1 MSSLAKMMMMRD
13 GNRKGEEENRRYGGD
28 YNRDRSG
35 YNEYNVDTIN
45 YERYDGGM
53 NGGIENRRRRDR
65 RGRFMEMRGDENMR
79 GGRYEG
85 GGRME
90 MRGGRYEGGRREE
103 MRMPPRYPRGGGGI
117 ENRIGYDMGADDD
130 DDAGGEEMYWPPY
143 WRGDMHYG
151 EHHDREMQR
160 GHGKGKMSFM
170 PMDEHT
176 AKKWVHAMKNADGS
190 SGEKWS
196 MEQAEQIM
204 RQASIDSEPAEFYAV
219 LNAIYSD
226 YAEVAKKHHM
236 DTVEYYV
243 DMARAWLEDEDAVKH
258 KAMAYYECV
267 VKHEE

>member
-1 MSSLAKMMMMRD
+1 MSMITKMLVMRNGGNGND
-13 GNRKGEEENRRYGGD
+13 GGQMRGGNYGG

-45 YERYDGGM
+45 YGGGM
-53 NGGIENRRRRDR
+53 SYDSYRGGEIENRRRRDS
-65 RGRFMEMRGDENMR
+65 RGRFMESDDDR
-79 GGRYEG
+79 
-85 GGRME
+85 RME
-90 MRGGRYEGGRREE
+90 MRGGD
-103 MRMPPRYPRGGGGI
+103 MRMPPRYPRYERGTGGI
-117 ENRIGYDMGADDD
+117 ENRIGYDMRGDD
-130 DDAGGEEMYWPPY
+130 EEPEMYWPPY
-143 WRGDMHYG
+143 WRGGDMHHGG
-151 EHHDREMQR
+151 ERERGEMER

-170 PMDEHT
+170 PMDERT
-176 AKKWVHAMKNADGS
+176 AKRWVNHMQNADGS
-190 SGEKWS
+190 EGEKWS

-204 RQASIDSEPAEFYAV
+204 RQAGIDCEPAEFYAV

-267 VKHEE
+267 VKHDK